1 MDIFKTKAFDK
12 WAKKERLKNTELIQA
27 INEIEKGLV
36 DADLGSGIYKKR
48 ISQNNRGKSAGAR
61 SFIAYKA
68 AQKAFFLYGFP
79 KNARSNITEKETQ
92 ALKRE
97 RLARDRFRPS
107 MAKIDSHNGAGYW
120 LPRPSSSPAT
130 PRPGGRLC
138 TRLSSDWTARI
149 AARTK
154 PCAC

>member
-48 ISQNNRGKSAGAR
+48 ISQNNRGKSACAR

-92 ALKRE
+92 ALKRMAKEVLNYSHNQLE
-97 RLARDRFRPS
+97 RLIKNQELMRVKD
-107 MAKIDSHNGAGYW
+107 D
-120 LPRPSSSPAT
+120 
-130 PRPGGRLC
+130 
-138 TRLSSDWTARI
+138 D
-149 AARTK
+149 
-154 PCAC
+154 